1 MTTSTKDEGNRV
13 FWGWVLTALWAVAVA
28 AYVALGV
35 GVSDF
40 LALDPNAVG
49 DFFAGVFAPL
59 AFLWLVI
66 GYFQQGAE
74 LRDNTKAL
82 ADQVQ
87 EAKKAAEQAEVQAKA
102 LTTNTKLVTLSTFLQ
117 TSKLQE
123 RDLMHYA
130 IYVMERFPRQA
141 KIYGVPPTHIR
152 ELSREFD
159 EYAVFAQ
166 ATANIIDDRAFA
178 EELLKQSDG
187 KLIRE
192 ARRYIKVFENLL
204 ARADECDDGKQS
216 LRKEYEWSPMGHLYS
231 ELTKLGGIESHALR
245 YAHRAFHE
253 NQKRS

>member
-1 MTTSTKDEGNRV
+1 MTKSTKDEGNRV
-13 FWGWVLTALWAVAVA
+13 FWGWVLTALWAAGVA

-74 LRDNTKAL
+74 LRENTKAL

-87 EAKKAAEQAEVQAKA
+87 EAKKAAEQAEIQAKA

-123 RDLMHYA
+123 RDLAHYA
-130 IYVMERFPRQA
+130 FQVMLRFPW
-141 KIYGVPPTHIR
+141 KV
-152 ELSREFD
+152 EEFD
-159 EYAVFAQ
+159 SWQSQIWRTLGWVDEYSVFAQ
-166 ATANIIDDRAFA
+166 TTAYILDQRDRAEQF
-178 EELLKQSDG
+178 LKQSDG

-192 ARRYIKVFENLL
+192 ARRYNKVFENLL
-204 ARADECDDGKQS
+204 ARADECDDGTAS
-216 LRKEYEWSPMGHLYS
+216 LRKGYEWSPMGHLYS